1 MEGRE
6 IDRMRLSIHGMNRPI
21 RVAVLLIAAATAV
34 AQRRSPLGVRP
45 EESCTEADKAAANAR
60 TFTDAESAYRA
71 VGKGACVERGLS
83 ALHAARASATALVVA
98 GKKLEATDLGA
109 ARDKYVEALRLDPRS
124 ASAALALAALGEP
137 RPDPFIEARALADL
151 GLNDAAMK
159 SLSAALKTADRK
171 VPPEIEHV
179 VMTGGGLPLW
189 PRFVRWLARGGFTPE
204 QFAAMLAAVLLAAW
218 ACWRRWAQPP
228 RVEIADFND
237 DNLATGDPKL
247 GKSLT
252 ALFREELSRKT
263 QGNRL
268 QTFSIA
274 SGPAT
279 PISIPADVSSK
290 IPASASWITIIP
302 SLIAWI
308 HPARVISVTG
318 VIHPRGLDG
327 AGITLM
333 MASGG
338 RPPAS
343 STLWQRHFDPT
354 LKHQDAVSSYAGLAE
369 PAAIWLLFHLGE
381 EANA

>member
-1 MEGRE
+1 M
-6 IDRMRLSIHGMNRPI
+6 I
-21 RVAVLLIAAATAV
+21 RVAVLLLAAATLS
-34 AQRRSPLGVRP
+34 AQRRSPLGVRVQ
-45 EESCTEADKAAANAR
+45 ESCAPAEKAAANAR

-71 VGKGACVERGLS
+71 LGKGPCVDRGLN
-83 ALHAARASATALVVA
+83 ALHAARTSAAALVVT
-98 GKKLEATDLGA
+98 GKKLEASDLGA
-109 ARDKYVEALRLDPRS
+109 AREAYVEALRLDPRS
-124 ASAALALAALGEP
+124 ASAALALATLGEP
-137 RPDPFIEARALADL
+137 ARDPFFEAQALAAL
-151 GLNDAAMK
+151 GLNDAAK
-159 SLSAALKTADRK
+159 TALTAALKNTDRK
-171 VPPEIEHV
+171 TPRSLEYVLL
-179 VMTGGGLPLW
+179 TGGGIGPW
-189 PRFVRWLARGGFTPE
+189 RRFVQWLASGGFTPE
-204 QFAAMLAAVLLAAW
+204 QFGAMLAVVLTALLA
-218 ACWRRWAQPP
+218 CYIRWALPP

-237 DNLATGDPKL
+237 DNLAMADPKL

-290 IPASASWITIIP
+290 IPASASWITIVP
-302 SLIAWI
+302 NLLAAI

-327 AGITLM
+327 AGITLT
-333 MASGG
+333 MAAGR
-338 RPPAS
+338 RPPAT

-354 LKHQDAVSSYAGLAE
+354 LKHEDAVSSYAGLAE

-381 EANA
+381 ETNT